1 MTYKDKLADT
11 RNNLRNMRKAI
22 PDTFAG
28 FVALEQA
35 ASADGA
41 LDKKQKEFIALG
53 IAVALRCED
62 CILTHVSAL
71 VRIGATREDFDP
83 DGRWPGA
90 DVRGQGA
97 GRLRRT
103 LGRLTRPS
111 ENPLRGDG
119 NQGRERR
126 ALRVTAD
133 LKQEASSR

>member
-1 MTYKDKLADT
+1 MSYKDKLADT

-71 VRIGATREDFDP
+71 VRIGATREEIGEILGTSIQMAGGPGLMYAAKALAVFDELS
-83 DGRWPGA
+83 A
-90 DVRGQGA
+90 D
-97 GRLRRT
+97 
-103 LGRLTRPS
+103 
-111 ENPLRGDG
+111 
-119 NQGRERR
+119 
-126 ALRVTAD
+126 
-133 LKQEASSR
+133 

>member
-71 VRIGATREDFDP
+71 VRIGATREEIGEILGTSIQMAGGPGLMYAAKALAVFDEMS
-83 DGRWPGA
+83 A
-90 DVRGQGA
+90 D
-97 GRLRRT
+97 
-103 LGRLTRPS
+103 
-111 ENPLRGDG
+111 
-119 NQGRERR
+119 
-126 ALRVTAD
+126 
-133 LKQEASSR
+133 

>member
-71 VRIGATREDFDP
+71 VRIGATREEIGEILGTSIQMAGGPGLMYAAKALAVFDELS
-83 DGRWPGA
+83 A
-90 DVRGQGA
+90 V
-97 GRLRRT
+97 
-103 LGRLTRPS
+103 
-111 ENPLRGDG
+111 
-119 NQGRERR
+119 
-126 ALRVTAD
+126 
-133 LKQEASSR
+133 

>member
-71 VRIGATREDFDP
+71 VRIGATREEIGEILGTSIQMAGGPGLMYAAKALAVFDELS
-83 DGRWPGA
+83 A
-90 DVRGQGA
+90 D
-97 GRLRRT
+97 
-103 LGRLTRPS
+103 
-111 ENPLRGDG
+111 
-119 NQGRERR
+119 
-126 ALRVTAD
+126 
-133 LKQEASSR
+133 